1 MISDILSVLR
11 IYGVCFMFEDLKKDK
26 IIVELR
32 LLLDSATHGDEIYYD
47 EDLDAYCTF
56 MKDVILSTSGLN

>member
-1 MISDILSVLR
+1 
-11 IYGVCFMFEDLKKDK
+11 MFEDLKKDK